1 MENQNTSNPTN
12 VQKISIVLN
21 AVLLIAVGVLF
32 YMVFSMKKQL
42 AGNTGSDTL
51 SVAAVPLPKAEGKT
65 MYINIDS
72 LEAKYEYF
80 IKIKADLEKLGRAN
94 EAEIKG
100 LYDNFQRT
108 YQKYQQQI
116 EAQTMTQE
124 QYQEAQMT
132 LAEMEKSIR
141 EKEERISENYSK
153 KAEQLNNQF
162 LKNIEV
168 YLKKKSQE
176 HNYSYVLA
184 YAKGANLLYV
194 NDSLDITKQVVTGL
208 NAEYKA
214 SQPAK

>member
-1 MENQNTSNPTN
+1 MPTSSTSNI
-12 VQKISIVLN
+12 QKISIVLN

-42 AGNTGSDTL
+42 TGIYGNDTL
-51 SVAAVPLPKAEGKT
+51 SVATLPLPKAEGKT

-72 LEAKYEYF
+72 LEAKYDYF
-80 IKIKADLEKLGRAN
+80 IKIKAQLEKLGKSN

-100 LYDNFQRT
+100 MYNNFQNT
-108 YQKYQQQI
+108 YQKYQQQM
-116 EAQTMTQE
+116 ESQSMTQE

-141 EKEERISENYSK
+141 EKEERISENYAK
-153 KAEQLNNQF
+153 EAERLNNQF
-162 LKNIEV
+162 LKNIEA

-208 NAEYKA
+208 NTEYKA
-214 SQPAK
+214 TQAEK

>member
-1 MENQNTSNPTN
+1 M
-12 VQKISIVLN
+12 QKISIVLN

-42 AGNTGSDTL
+42 SGAYGNDSL

-72 LEAKYEYF
+72 LEARYDYF
-80 IKIKADLEKLGRAN
+80 IKIKAQLEKLGKSN
-94 EAEIKG
+94 EAEVKG
-100 LYDNFQRT
+100 LYDNFQKT
-108 YQKYQQQI
+108 YTKYQQQM

-124 QYQEAQMT
+124 QYQEAQT
-132 LAEMEKSIR
+132 NLAQMEKNIR
-141 EKEERISENYSK
+141 EKEERISENYAK
-153 KAEQLNNQF
+153 EAERLNNQF
-162 LKNIEV
+162 LKNIEI

-194 NDSLDITKQVVTGL
+194 NDSLDITKQVVGGL
-208 NAEYKA
+208 NAEYKETQA
-214 SQPAK
+214 TK